1 MNKTETMMNK
11 LDAFIP
17 KEDIYINEPMSKHT
31 TFKIGGSADIFVK
44 IRDTEQLKQLI
55 KLTREIKVPL
65 KIIGNGSNILVKD
78 NGIRGIVAKMCNT
91 SYEVLN
97 EDTIRVGAGMLNSKL
112 SRILLGNSLSGFE
125 FASNIP
131 GTIGGAIKMNA
142 GAYGEQMSNIVL
154 STRYIDLNKNETIIE
169 EVNNKEQNFE
179 YRKSI
184 FTNKNAVI
192 LDTTL
197 KLQKADKEEIQARME
212 EYNKSRKEHQPIEK
226 PSAGSTF
233 KRGNDYITA
242 QLIDQCGLK
251 GLTVGGAQVSQKH
264 AGFIV
269 NTGNATAN
277 DVIKLVGI
285 IKEKVYEKF
294 NKKLELE
301 IEIIGE

>member
-1 MNKTETMMNK
+1 M
-11 LDAFIP
+11 
-17 KEDIYINEPMSKHT
+17 
-31 TFKIGGSADIFVK
+31 
-44 IRDTEQLKQLI
+44 
-55 KLTREIKVPL
+55 
-65 KIIGNGSNILVKD
+65 
-78 NGIRGIVAKMCNT
+78 
-91 SYEVLN
+91 
-97 EDTIRVGAGMLNSKL
+97 
-112 SRILLGNSLSGFE
+112 
-125 FASNIP
+125 
-131 GTIGGAIKMNA
+131 
-142 GAYGEQMSNIVL
+142 
-154 STRYIDLNKNETIIE
+154 
-169 EVNNKEQNFE
+169 
-179 YRKSI
+179 
-184 FTNKNAVI
+184 
-192 LDTTL
+192 